1 MSGKSDSPDRRTTIS
16 IFSNIPETTVTT
28 KTETVPESEIIDEP
42 KIEPKVQPVP
52 EKVGN
57 VPKNKGNAKNMDG
70 KFKFKLN
77 KFHIIIGVLVFSA
90 IAWAII
96 AMNSESRFR
105 NALTSEVRKGDLTV
119 VVSEV
124 GELVAQDQATISA
137 INDKQILFLAEE
149 GSYVHE
155 GDTVVILE
163 SQKYVISSDEANS
176 SVRVAQAEY
185 EKAQNE
191 LEAQRAKEEAAKKN
205 YETLPELAKKGFVVE
220 SEVEQA
226 RLEYLEMQSTTRSLE
241 SVVQARQADV
251 DRARSN
257 FRNQVRKLEESYILA
272 PREGVV
278 VYASYGSGAA
288 SRKVEV
294 GMVPFEGMDLM
305 YLPDVSTMQVKS
317 ELNEVDLDKVRIDQP
332 VEIRLDAFPDTSF
345 TGRVKN
351 IGTLARRKVN
361 PATGKTTGTK
371 VFDLLVQVDGSDV
384 RLKPGLSASIN
395 IIVSKQKDVVYI
407 PIESVFTTDKNRKF
421 VYMKEGND
429 IERRM
434 IETGVSNDLYVE
446 VKNGLEEDD
455 IVLLDI
461 PQE

>member
-1 MSGKSDSPDRRTTIS
+1 MKPIHR
-16 IFSNIPETTVTT
+16 
-28 KTETVPESEIIDEP
+28 
-42 KIEPKVQPVP
+42 
-52 EKVGN
+52 
-57 VPKNKGNAKNMDG
+57 
-70 KFKFKLN
+70 
-77 KFHIIIGVLVFSA
+77 
-90 IAWAII
+90 
-96 AMNSESRFR
+96 
-105 NALTSEVRKGDLTV
+105 
-119 VVSEV
+119 
-124 GELVAQDQATISA
+124 
-137 INDKQILFLAEE
+137 
-149 GSYVHE
+149 
-155 GDTVVILE
+155 
-163 SQKYVISSDEANS
+163 
-176 SVRVAQAEY
+176 VRVAQAEY